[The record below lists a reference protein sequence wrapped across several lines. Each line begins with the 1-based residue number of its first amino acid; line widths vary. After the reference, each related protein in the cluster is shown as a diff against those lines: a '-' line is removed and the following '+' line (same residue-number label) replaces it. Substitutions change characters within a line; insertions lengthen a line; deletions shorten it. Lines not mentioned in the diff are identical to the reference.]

1 MGETMTLAFA
11 PGACVR
17 AWFPLAAAGCVLA
30 SLPALAGTIKDQM
43 AKLDPEERAHQA
55 CAIKGLEVIRHDK
68 KLPGADHLKTGIF
81 GRAVYVGNE
90 VTAKGGAVKAHDH
103 WYKLKFSCTV
113 TADQMKATAFTYE
126 IGPEVPPDKWE
137 DLGLW

>member
-1 MGETMTLAFA
+1 VTLAFELRA
-11 PGACVR
+11 RVR
-17 AWFPLAAAGCVLA
+17 AWFALAVAGCALV
-30 SLPALAGTIKDQM
+30 STPALAGSIKDQM

-55 CAIKGLEVIRHDK
+55 CAIKGLEAIRHDR

-90 VTAKGGAVKAHDH
+90 VTAKGGAVKAHDR
-103 WYKLKFSCTV
+103 WYKLTFNCTV

-126 IGPEVPPDKWE
+126 IGTEIARDKWE